1 MDGWEKQA
9 SKQIQIPSGHS
20 PNPLAHT
27 RVQFHQDQTHVLV
40 VHASQLAIYAAP
52 KLDSM
57 KQVCCYRVS
66 SMSLELCIKF
76 LLNVLQ
82 GLIGS
87 FSFDIVDTKGV
98 KWFSNRCC
106 ILM

>member
-40 VHASQLAIYAAP
+40 VHASQLAIYEAP
-52 KLDSM
+52 KLENV
-57 KQVCCYRVS
+57 KQVCCY
-66 SMSLELCIKF
+66 
-76 LLNVLQ
+76 
-82 GLIGS
+82 
-87 FSFDIVDTKGV
+87 IVP
-98 KWFSNRCC
+98 
-106 ILM
+106 